1 MNIKSHIK
9 TLIGHNSDHNNKT
22 FTANYPAINKAELL
36 AVKADN
42 MMITVGF
49 DFGTHQTKVCIESK
63 GGVELSYT
71 FMKYEGTDSKSYYT
85 LPSIIG
91 IGNDKHL
98 YYGFMPKGFQGDI
111 VRYFKQGAFRGSSP
125 DNSMTQELA
134 IYYSIWYTAFILFD
148 LEDIF
153 GQNFVIQMGAPT
165 DSSHIL
171 IAKQIATR
179 IIASAYKLVEDVF
192 ENDKQRFLDADIDSL
207 KNATEIVKYTD
218 SIKEEYVLLVFPEAY
233 ACLKPLISQ
242 KKIATGMSLM
252 IDIGGGTTDISF
264 FTIENNVP
272 QVYDFFSI
280 NKGLNYLTCADER
293 VKNGYDSNVRSVSEI
308 DKSRKTYFTKE
319 VDTICNNIR
328 SKLLN
333 EFKHQ
338 TFLDKGRL
346 FDALKNRPLVYCGGG
361 STFSSLRES
370 HGGYQDKKQISDKEW
385 DTKSIPQIEEII
397 SKELCPILSTA
408 YGLAISTEH
417 DNIKMKPFRDIF
429 EGIRGLEEEK
439 NIGNR
444 KWASFGDAYGGF
456 NYSDDWDAWK

>member
-9 TLIGHNSDHNNKT
+9 TLLGHNSDHNNKT

-71 FMKYEGTDSKSYYT
+71 FMKYEVTDSKSYYT
-85 LPSIIG
+85 FPSIIG

-218 SIKEEYVLLVFPEAY
+218 SIKEEYGLFVFPEAY

-272 QVYDFFSI
+272 QVYD
-280 NKGLNYLTCADER
+280 N
-293 VKNGYDSNVRSVSEI
+293 
-308 DKSRKTYFTKE
+308 
-319 VDTICNNIR
+319 
-328 SKLLN
+328 
-333 EFKHQ
+333 
-338 TFLDKGRL
+338 
-346 FDALKNRPLVYCGGG
+346 
-361 STFSSLRES
+361 SSL
-370 HGGYQDKKQISDKEW
+370 
-385 DTKSIPQIEEII
+385 II
-397 SKELCPILSTA
+397 Q
-408 YGLAISTEH
+408 
-417 DNIKMKPFRDIF
+417 
-429 EGIRGLEEEK
+429 
-439 NIGNR
+439 
-444 KWASFGDAYGGF
+444 
-456 NYSDDWDAWK
+456 